1 MFTDNIFIKIEAK
14 NTKAAA
20 KLEQIIHSIEGLQV
34 QRSDDTQR
42 ANLLILELGTDS
54 ENAFHLIESRLNAGS
69 VDEIFLT
76 AEDPEQDVLMQAIRS
91 GVKEFLPQPLD
102 EEDVRQALTKFKE
115 RRGESR
121 NTGPA
126 KSGKIINVVGTKGGV
141 GTTTIAV
148 NLAAS
153 LLEEKPDRS
162 VALVDMNMLY
172 GEIPLFLE
180 IKPKHNLEEITKHIS
195 RLDTTFLMN
204 VLSKSSTGIYVLPSP
219 SHFNGGA
226 STNPKIMER
235 LLGVMRK
242 MFDFVVID
250 GGQSL
255 GEISFKILELSDTV
269 LLVSVLSLP
278 CLSNTDKLLKSLDDL
293 GYPVKKKIKIVIN
306 RHLKNSEIS
315 LKDAEDA
322 IGKKI
327 FWTVPNDYG
336 TTLSAINQGKVLS
349 QIAAKAAITKNLK
362 DFANAVNGGGIAVEK
377 VQGSFLK
384 GWQRIKGK
392 KMMHAVK

>member
-1 MFTDNIFIKIEAK
+1 MAADNVFIRIEVK
-14 NTKAAA
+14 NTNVTN
-20 KLEQIIHSIEGLQV
+20 KLEQIIRSIDGLQV
-34 QRSDDTQR
+34 QSPDDTR
-42 ANLLILELGTDS
+42 RTDLLIFGLGNDS
-54 ENAFHLIESRLNAGS
+54 GKGFQLIESLLNAGA

-76 AEDPEQDVLMQAIRS
+76 SGNPDQEVLMQAIRS
-91 GVKEFLPQPLD
+91 GVKEFLSQPLK
-102 EEDVRQALTKFKE
+102 EEDVRQALRRFKE
-115 RRGESR
+115 RRGESK
-121 NTGPA
+121 NKGPA
-126 KSGKIINVVGTKGGV
+126 KFGKIINVVGTKGGV

-153 LLEEKPDRS
+153 LAEEKGDRS
-162 VALVDMNMLY
+162 VALVDMNMVY

-180 IKPKHNLEEITKHIS
+180 IKPKHNLDEITKHIS

-226 STNPKIMER
+226 STNPKIIER
-235 LLGVMRK
+235 LLGVMRG

-255 GEISFKILELSDTV
+255 GEISLKILEISDTV

-327 FWTVPNDYG
+327 FWTVPNDYK

-349 QIAAKAAITKNLK
+349 QIAAKAAITQNLR
-362 DFANAVNGGGIAVEK
+362 DLADAVNGGGK
-377 VQGSFLK
+377 VVKKGQGSFLK
-384 GWQRIKGK
+384 GWQLIKGK
-392 KMMHAVK
+392 KMMQSVK

>member
-1 MFTDNIFIKIEAK
+1 MTTDNVFIRIEVK
-14 NTKAAA
+14 NIKVTN
-20 KLEQIIHSIEGLQV
+20 KLGQIIRSIDGLKV
-34 QRSDDTQR
+34 QSPDDTHR
-42 ANLLILELGTDS
+42 TDLLIYGLGNDS
-54 ENAFHLIESRLNAGS
+54 GKGFQLIESLLNAGA

-76 AEDPEQDVLMQAIRS
+76 SENPDHEVLMQAIRS
-91 GVKEFLPQPLD
+91 GVKEFLSQPLK
-102 EEDVRQALTKFKE
+102 EEEERQALRRFKE
-115 RRGESR
+115 RRGEFK
-121 NTGPA
+121 NKKPA
-126 KSGKIINVVGTKGGV
+126 KFGKIINVVGTKGGV

-153 LLEEKPDRS
+153 LAEEKGDRS
-162 VALVDMNMLY
+162 VALVDMNMVY

-180 IKPKHNLEEITKHIS
+180 IKPKHNLDEITKHIS

-255 GEISFKILELSDTV
+255 GEISLKILEISDTV

-293 GYPVKKKIKIVIN
+293 GYPVKKKIKILIN

-349 QIAAKAAITKNLK
+349 QIAAKAAITRNLR
-362 DFANAVNGGGIAVEK
+362 DLADAVNGRKK
-377 VQGSFLK
+377 VVKKEQGSFLK
-384 GWQRIKGK
+384 GWKLIKDK
-392 KMMHAVK
+392 QTVNQ